1 MPSSSRRRADR
12 TWHFLCLV
20 CMATFGGNLPL
31 FFYISVMRF
40 TSLFKWALVVSIAA
54 CVVACEEKVEESI
67 DYSSIAYKRLSPA
80 SFKADSTKNAE
91 IPSLERRYDYR
102 YAVILGDTL
111 DVSVLEFQS
120 DVYALD
126 YYMNSG
132 HFQGSVPILRGN
144 LLEQSFRADKR
155 IFIFRHD
162 SYRRYERADLEDY
175 VRKFPGYHGG
185 FPQAFLSLPFEFREQ
200 GRASVQTRFFLG
212 AKNSFPVLVQSYRDG
227 NLRWN
232 VARSWD
238 QVEQDV
244 FDAWASEL
252 TKVEPRDIFM
262 ANDCVYFEAGEGS
275 NGIASQ
281 LDGGRVAV
289 VWGYM
294 AWPDL
299 ERLFFAAS
307 DRIYE
312 ARY

>member
-1 MPSSSRRRADR
+1 MRFSSR
-12 TWHFLCLV
+12 
-20 CMATFGGNLPL
+20 
-31 FFYISVMRF
+31 FFKM
-40 TSLFKWALVVSIAA
+40 ALVAS
-54 CVVACEEKVEESI
+54 VVAFVAGCQKKVEKPI

-80 SFKADSTKNAE
+80 SFRADSSKNAE
-91 IPSLERRYDYR
+91 IPSLERRYEYR
-102 YAVILGDTL
+102 YAIMLGDTL
-111 DVSVLEFQS
+111 GVTVLEFES

-132 HFQGSVPILRGN
+132 HFQGSIPILRGN
-144 LLEQSFRADKR
+144 FLEQSFRADKR

-185 FPQAFLSLPFEFREQ
+185 FPQAFLSLPFEHREQ
-200 GRASVQTRFFLG
+200 GRASIQTKFFLG
-212 AKNSFPVLVQSYRDG
+212 VKSTFPVLVQSYRDG

-238 QVEQDV
+238 QVES
-244 FDAWASEL
+244 DAFEKWVSGLKRVTQSEI
-252 TKVEPRDIFM
+252 VP

-275 NGIASQ
+275 YGIASR
-281 LDGGRVAV
+281 LSGGRVAV

-294 AWPDL
+294 SWPDL
-299 ERLFFAAS
+299 ERTFFTAS
-307 DRIYE
+307 DRIFE

>member
-1 MPSSSRRRADR
+1 MRFSSR
-12 TWHFLCLV
+12 
-20 CMATFGGNLPL
+20 
-31 FFYISVMRF
+31 FFKM
-40 TSLFKWALVVSIAA
+40 ALVAS
-54 CVVACEEKVEESI
+54 VVALVAGCQKKVEKPI

-80 SFKADSTKNAE
+80 SFKADSSKNAE

-102 YAVILGDTL
+102 YAIMLGDTL
-111 DVSVLEFQS
+111 GVTVLEFES

-132 HFQGSVPILRGN
+132 HFQGSIPILRGN
-144 LLEQSFRADKR
+144 FLEQSFRADKR

-185 FPQAFLSLPFEFREQ
+185 FPQAFLSLPFEHREQ
-200 GRASVQTRFFLG
+200 GRASIETRFFLG
-212 AKNSFPVLVQSYRDG
+212 VKSTFPVLVQSYRDG

-238 QVEQDV
+238 QVES
-244 FDAWASEL
+244 DAFEKWVSGLKRVTPNEI
-252 TKVEPRDIFM
+252 VP

-275 NGIASQ
+275 YGIASR
-281 LDGGRVAV
+281 LSGGRVAV

-294 AWPDL
+294 SWPDL
-299 ERLFFAAS
+299 ERTFFTAS
-307 DRIYE
+307 DRIFE
-312 ARY
+312 ARF

>member
-1 MPSSSRRRADR
+1 MRFSSR
-12 TWHFLCLV
+12 
-20 CMATFGGNLPL
+20 
-31 FFYISVMRF
+31 FFKM
-40 TSLFKWALVVSIAA
+40 ALVVS
-54 CVVACEEKVEESI
+54 VVALVAGCQKKVEKPI

-80 SFKADSTKNAE
+80 SFKADSSKNAE

-102 YAVILGDTL
+102 YAIMLGDTL
-111 DVSVLEFQS
+111 GVTVLEFES

-132 HFQGSVPILRGN
+132 HFQGSIPILRGN
-144 LLEQSFRADKR
+144 FLEQSFRADKR

-185 FPQAFLSLPFEFREQ
+185 FPQAFLSLPFEHREQ
-200 GRASVQTRFFLG
+200 GRASIQTKFFLG
-212 AKNSFPVLVQSYRDG
+212 VKSTFPVLVQSYRDG

-238 QVEQDV
+238 QVES
-244 FDAWASEL
+244 DAFEKWVAGLKQVTPSEI
-252 TKVEPRDIFM
+252 VP

-275 NGIASQ
+275 YGIASR
-281 LDGGRVAV
+281 LSGGRVAV

-294 AWPDL
+294 SWPDL
-299 ERLFFAAS
+299 ERTFFTAS
-307 DRIYE
+307 DRIFE
-312 ARY
+312 ARF

>member
-1 MPSSSRRRADR
+1 MRFSSR
-12 TWHFLCLV
+12 
-20 CMATFGGNLPL
+20 
-31 FFYISVMRF
+31 FFKM
-40 TSLFKWALVVSIAA
+40 ALVAS
-54 CVVACEEKVEESI
+54 VVALVAGCQKKVEKPI

-80 SFKADSTKNAE
+80 SFKADSSKNAE

-102 YAVILGDTL
+102 YAIMLGDTL
-111 DVSVLEFQS
+111 GVTVLEFES

-132 HFQGSVPILRGN
+132 HFQGSIPILRGN
-144 LLEQSFRADKR
+144 FLEQSFRADKR

-185 FPQAFLSLPFEFREQ
+185 FPQAFLSLPFEHREQ
-200 GRASVQTRFFLG
+200 GRASIQTKFFLG
-212 AKNSFPVLVQSYRDG
+212 VKSTFPVLVQSYRDG

-238 QVEQDV
+238 QVES
-244 FDAWASEL
+244 DAFEKWVTGLKQVTPSEI
-252 TKVEPRDIFM
+252 VP

-275 NGIASQ
+275 YGIASR
-281 LDGGRVAV
+281 LSGGRVAV

-294 AWPDL
+294 SWSDL
-299 ERLFFAAS
+299 ERTFFTAS
-307 DRIYE
+307 DRIFE

>member
-1 MPSSSRRRADR
+1 M
-12 TWHFLCLV
+12 L
-20 CMATFGGNLPL
+20 
-31 FFYISVMRF
+31 F
-40 TSLFKWALVVSIAA
+40 TSKLFRLALVVSGAA
-54 CVVACEEKVEESI
+54 CLVACEKKVEVPI
-67 DYSSIAYKRLSPA
+67 DYSSIAYKFLKPI
-80 SFKADSTKNAE
+80 SFAEDSSRNVE
-91 IPSLERRYDYR
+91 IPSLDRRFDYR
-102 YAVILGDTL
+102 YTPMLGDTL
-111 DVSVLEFQS
+111 DVTVLEFQS

-144 LLEQSFRADKR
+144 FLEQSFRADKR

-162 SYRRYERADLEDY
+162 SYRRYERADLENY

-200 GRASVQTRFFLG
+200 GRASIQTKFFLG
-212 AKNSFPVLVQSYRDG
+212 IKSTFPVLVQSYRDG

-238 QVEQDV
+238 
-244 FDAWASEL
+244 L
-252 TKVEPRDIFM
+252 VEPEAFEKWISGLKKVIPTEILM

-275 NGIASQ
+275 NGIASR

-289 VWGYM
+289 VWGYLS
-294 AWPDL
+294 WPDL
-299 ERLFFAAS
+299 ERTFFTAS

>member
-1 MPSSSRRRADR
+1 
-12 TWHFLCLV
+12 
-20 CMATFGGNLPL
+20 
-31 FFYISVMRF
+31 MRF
-40 TSLFKWALVVSIAA
+40 STRFFKMALVAS
-54 CVVACEEKVEESI
+54 VVALVAGCQKKVEKPI

-80 SFKADSTKNAE
+80 SFKADSSKNAE

-102 YAVILGDTL
+102 YAIMLGDTL
-111 DVSVLEFQS
+111 GVTVLEFES

-132 HFQGSVPILRGN
+132 HFQGSIPILRGN
-144 LLEQSFRADKR
+144 FLEQSFRADKR

-185 FPQAFLSLPFEFREQ
+185 FPQAFLSLPFEHREQ
-200 GRASVQTRFFLG
+200 GRASIETRFFLG
-212 AKNSFPVLVQSYRDG
+212 VKSTFPVLVQSYRDG

-238 QVEQDV
+238 QVES
-244 FDAWASEL
+244 DAFEKWVSDLKQVTPNEI
-252 TKVEPRDIFM
+252 VP

-275 NGIASQ
+275 YGIASR
-281 LDGGRVAV
+281 LSGGRVAV

-294 AWPDL
+294 SWPDL
-299 ERLFFAAS
+299 ERTFFTAS
-307 DRIYE
+307 DRIFE
-312 ARY
+312 ARF

>member
-1 MPSSSRRRADR
+1 MCFSTR
-12 TWHFLCLV
+12 
-20 CMATFGGNLPL
+20 
-31 FFYISVMRF
+31 FFKM
-40 TSLFKWALVVSIAA
+40 ALVA
-54 CVVACEEKVEESI
+54 CVVALVAGCQKKVEKPI

-80 SFKADSTKNAE
+80 SFKADSSKNAE

-102 YAVILGDTL
+102 YAIMLGDTL
-111 DVSVLEFQS
+111 GVSVLEFES

-132 HFQGSVPILRGN
+132 HFQGSIPILRGN
-144 LLEQSFRADKR
+144 FLEQSFRADKR

-185 FPQAFLSLPFEFREQ
+185 FPQAFLSLPFEHREQ
-200 GRASVQTRFFLG
+200 GRASIETRFFMG
-212 AKNSFPVLVQSYRDG
+212 VKSTFPVLVQSYRDG

-238 QVEQDV
+238 QVES
-244 FDAWASEL
+244 DAFETWASGLKQVTPNEIV
-252 TKVEPRDIFM
+252 T

-275 NGIASQ
+275 YGIASR
-281 LDGGRVAV
+281 LSGGRVAV

-294 AWPDL
+294 SWPDL
-299 ERLFFAAS
+299 ERTFFTAS
-307 DRIYE
+307 DRIFE
-312 ARY
+312 ARF

>member
-1 MPSSSRRRADR
+1 MRFSSR
-12 TWHFLCLV
+12 
-20 CMATFGGNLPL
+20 
-31 FFYISVMRF
+31 FFKM
-40 TSLFKWALVVSIAA
+40 ALVAS
-54 CVVACEEKVEESI
+54 VVAFVAGCQKKVEKPI

-80 SFKADSTKNAE
+80 SFKADSSKNAE

-102 YAVILGDTL
+102 YAIMLGDTL
-111 DVSVLEFQS
+111 GVSVLEFES

-132 HFQGSVPILRGN
+132 HFQGSIPILRGN
-144 LLEQSFRADKR
+144 FLEQSFRADKR

-185 FPQAFLSLPFEFREQ
+185 FPQAFLSLPFEHREQ
-200 GRASVQTRFFLG
+200 GRASIQTKFFLG
-212 AKNSFPVLVQSYRDG
+212 VKSTFPVLVQSYRDG

-238 QVEQDV
+238 QVES
-244 FDAWASEL
+244 DAFEKWVSGLKRVTPNEI
-252 TKVEPRDIFM
+252 VP

-275 NGIASQ
+275 YGIASR
-281 LDGGRVAV
+281 LSGGRVAV

-294 AWPDL
+294 SWPDL
-299 ERLFFAAS
+299 ERTFFTAS
-307 DRIYE
+307 DRIFE
-312 ARY
+312 ARF

>member
-1 MPSSSRRRADR
+1 MRFSSR
-12 TWHFLCLV
+12 
-20 CMATFGGNLPL
+20 
-31 FFYISVMRF
+31 FFKM
-40 TSLFKWALVVSIAA
+40 ALVAS
-54 CVVACEEKVEESI
+54 VVALVAGCQKKVEKPI

-80 SFKADSTKNAE
+80 SFKADSSKNAE
-91 IPSLERRYDYR
+91 IPSLERRFDYR
-102 YAVILGDTL
+102 YAIMLGDTL
-111 DVSVLEFQS
+111 GVTVLEFES

-132 HFQGSVPILRGN
+132 HFQGSIPILRGN
-144 LLEQSFRADKR
+144 FLEQSFRADKR

-185 FPQAFLSLPFEFREQ
+185 FPQAFLSLPFEHREQ
-200 GRASVQTRFFLG
+200 GRASIETRFFLG
-212 AKNSFPVLVQSYRDG
+212 VKASFPVLVQSYRDG

-238 QVEQDV
+238 QVES
-244 FDAWASEL
+244 DAFEKWVSGLKRVTPNEI
-252 TKVEPRDIFM
+252 VP

-275 NGIASQ
+275 YGIASR
-281 LDGGRVAV
+281 LSGGRVAV

-294 AWPDL
+294 SWPDL
-299 ERLFFAAS
+299 ERTFFTAS
-307 DRIYE
+307 DRIFE

>member
-1 MPSSSRRRADR
+1 MRFSSR
-12 TWHFLCLV
+12 
-20 CMATFGGNLPL
+20 
-31 FFYISVMRF
+31 FFKI
-40 TSLFKWALVVSIAA
+40 ALVAS
-54 CVVACEEKVEESI
+54 VVALVAGCQKKVEKPI

-80 SFKADSTKNAE
+80 SFKADSSKNAE

-102 YAVILGDTL
+102 YAIMLGDTL
-111 DVSVLEFQS
+111 GVTVLEFES

-132 HFQGSVPILRGN
+132 HFQGSIPILRGN
-144 LLEQSFRADKR
+144 FLEQSFRADKR

-185 FPQAFLSLPFEFREQ
+185 FPQAFLSLPFEHREQ
-200 GRASVQTRFFLG
+200 GRASIETRFFLG
-212 AKNSFPVLVQSYRDG
+212 VKSTFPVLVQSYRDG

-238 QVEQDV
+238 QVES
-244 FDAWASEL
+244 DAFERWVSGLKRVTPNEI
-252 TKVEPRDIFM
+252 VP

-275 NGIASQ
+275 YGIASR
-281 LDGGRVAV
+281 LSGGRVAV

-294 AWPDL
+294 SWPDL
-299 ERLFFAAS
+299 ERTFFTAS
-307 DRIYE
+307 DRIFE
-312 ARY
+312 ARF

>member
-1 MPSSSRRRADR
+1 MRFSSR
-12 TWHFLCLV
+12 
-20 CMATFGGNLPL
+20 
-31 FFYISVMRF
+31 FFKM
-40 TSLFKWALVVSIAA
+40 ALVAS
-54 CVVACEEKVEESI
+54 VVAFVAGCQKKVEKPI

-80 SFKADSTKNAE
+80 SFKADSSKNAE

-102 YAVILGDTL
+102 YAIMLGDTL
-111 DVSVLEFQS
+111 GVTVLEFES

-132 HFQGSVPILRGN
+132 HFQGSIPILRGN
-144 LLEQSFRADKR
+144 FLEQSFRADKR

-185 FPQAFLSLPFEFREQ
+185 FPQAFLSLPFEHREQ
-200 GRASVQTRFFLG
+200 GRASIQTKFFLG
-212 AKNSFPVLVQSYRDG
+212 VKSTFPVLVQSYRDG

-238 QVEQDV
+238 QVES
-244 FDAWASEL
+244 DAFEKWVTGLKQVTPSEI
-252 TKVEPRDIFM
+252 VP

-275 NGIASQ
+275 YGIASR
-281 LDGGRVAV
+281 LSGGRVAV

-294 AWPDL
+294 SWSDL
-299 ERLFFAAS
+299 ERTFFTAS
-307 DRIYE
+307 DRIFE

>member
-1 MPSSSRRRADR
+1 MRFSSR
-12 TWHFLCLV
+12 
-20 CMATFGGNLPL
+20 
-31 FFYISVMRF
+31 FFKM
-40 TSLFKWALVVSIAA
+40 ALVAS
-54 CVVACEEKVEESI
+54 VVAFVAGCQKKVEKPI

-80 SFKADSTKNAE
+80 SFRADSSKNAE
-91 IPSLERRYDYR
+91 IPSLERRYEYR
-102 YAVILGDTL
+102 YAIMLGDTL
-111 DVSVLEFQS
+111 GVTVLEFES

-132 HFQGSVPILRGN
+132 HFQGSIPILRGN
-144 LLEQSFRADKR
+144 FLEQSFRADKR

-185 FPQAFLSLPFEFREQ
+185 FPQAFLSLPFEHREQ
-200 GRASVQTRFFLG
+200 GRASIQTKFFLG
-212 AKNSFPVLVQSYRDG
+212 VKSTFPVLVQSYRDG

-238 QVEQDV
+238 QVES
-244 FDAWASEL
+244 DAFEKWVSGLKRVTPSEI
-252 TKVEPRDIFM
+252 VP

-275 NGIASQ
+275 YGIASR
-281 LDGGRVAV
+281 LSGGRVAV

-294 AWPDL
+294 SWSDL
-299 ERLFFAAS
+299 ERTFFTAS
-307 DRIYE
+307 DRIFE

>member
-1 MPSSSRRRADR
+1 MRFSSR
-12 TWHFLCLV
+12 
-20 CMATFGGNLPL
+20 
-31 FFYISVMRF
+31 FFKM
-40 TSLFKWALVVSIAA
+40 ALVAS
-54 CVVACEEKVEESI
+54 VVAFVAGCQKKVEKPI

-80 SFKADSTKNAE
+80 SFKADSSKNAE

-102 YAVILGDTL
+102 YAIMLGDTL
-111 DVSVLEFQS
+111 GVTVLEFES

-132 HFQGSVPILRGN
+132 HFQGSIPILRGN
-144 LLEQSFRADKR
+144 FLEQSFRADKR

-185 FPQAFLSLPFEFREQ
+185 FPQAFLSLPFEHREQ
-200 GRASVQTRFFLG
+200 GRASIETRFFLG
-212 AKNSFPVLVQSYRDG
+212 VKSTFPVLVQSYRDG

-238 QVEQDV
+238 QVES
-244 FDAWASEL
+244 DAFEKWVSGLKRVTPNEI
-252 TKVEPRDIFM
+252 VP

-275 NGIASQ
+275 YGIASR
-281 LDGGRVAV
+281 LSGGRVAV

-294 AWPDL
+294 SWSDL
-299 ERLFFAAS
+299 ERTFFTAS
-307 DRIYE
+307 DRIFE